1 MDEETPNSPKSPGL
15 ITILISFFFS
25 AAGIVMSGIDF
36 QVLNVKWNKSLW
48 RHLGLLKIISTSY
61 SGFVCLIGIL
71 VFTSLSHSKG
81 LIGLVRKY
89 FFYFI
94 IFFKIVF

>member
-1 MDEETPNSPKSPGL
+1 MEEEISNSPKTQGL
-15 ITILISFFFS
+15 ITILISFVFS

-36 QVLNVKWNKSLW
+36 QVLNIKWNKSLW

-61 SGFVCLIGIL
+61 SGFVCLIGML

-81 LIGLVRKY
+81 LIGLVRKQ
-89 FFYFI
+89 FFNFN
-94 IFFKIVF
+94 FFLV